1 MAHRLDW
8 PHESGNR
15 CTVVSKMK
23 QKKRWILPL
32 VGVALVVVLVLAL
45 RPSPQPVTVAEVTLG
60 RFVESVDEEG
70 QTRLRN
76 TYTVSAPIAGFL
88 LRVQPEPG
96 DEVALGQ
103 TLFRMEPLPAP
114 ALDARSL
121 EQAREALSAARA
133 RHQTARA
140 NLETAEA
147 DARFADSEYQRH
159 LELHERGLVSAA
171 DMDRVRAARDRQNA
185 ARRAAEFAVEV
196 AGFEVE
202 SARAVLD
209 IASGQRPAEDQP
221 ELEVR
226 SPIEGV
232 VLRRQRC
239 CEGAIAAGEPVL
251 EVGSLNDLE
260 VQVDL
265 LTMMAVRVQTG
276 MRVLMTGW
284 GGDEVLEGTVR
295 RVEPA
300 GFTRVSALGVDEQ
313 RVPVIIDFVDPEQA
327 WARLGVAFRVEAEF
341 VLWEDED
348 VLQAPT
354 SALFRHADGWTVF
367 VIDNGRARLR
377 PVERGRSSGLVS
389 QIRQGLEPG
398 ERLITHPG
406 DRISDGVR
414 VRAD

>member
-1 MAHRLDW
+1 MPDGPMACI
-8 PHESGNR
+8 NR
-15 CTVVSKMK
+15 CTVVNKMK
-23 QKKRWILPL
+23 QKKRWILPVL
-32 VGVALVVVLVLAL
+32 GVVLIGGLVLAL
-45 RPSPQPVTVAEVTLG
+45 RPSPQPVTVAEVTLE

-76 TYTVSAPIAGFL
+76 SYTVSAPIAGFL

-96 DEVALGQ
+96 DAVALGQ

-121 EQAREALSAARA
+121 EQAREGLSAARA
-133 RHQTARA
+133 RQQTARA
-140 NLETAEA
+140 NLETVEA
-147 DARFADSEYQRH
+147 DARFAESEHQRH
-159 LELHERGLVSAA
+159 VELHERGLVSAT
-171 DMDRVRAARDRQNA
+171 DMDRVRATRDRQAA

-226 SPIEGV
+226 SPIDGV
-232 VLRRQRC
+232 ILRRQRC
-239 CEGAIAAGEPVL
+239 CEGAVAAGEPVL

-265 LTMMAVRVQTG
+265 LTIMAVRVRPG

-295 RVEPA
+295 RIEPA

-313 RVPVIIDFVDPEQA
+313 RVPVIIDFVEPEQA
-327 WARLGVAFRVEAEF
+327 WAHLGVAFRVEAEF
-341 VLWEDED
+341 LLWEDED

-354 SALFRHADGWTVF
+354 SALFRHADGWAVY
-367 VIDNGRARLR
+367 VVEAGRAQLR
-377 PVERGRSSGLVS
+377 PVERGRTSGLVS
-389 QIRQGLEPG
+389 QILAGLEPG

-406 DRISDGVR
+406 DRIRDGRR
-414 VRAD
+414 VRIDAP

>member
-1 MAHRLDW
+1 
-8 PHESGNR
+8 
-15 CTVVSKMK
+15 MK
-23 QKKRWILPL
+23 RKKRWILPL

-45 RPSPQPVTVAEVTLG
+45 RPSPHPVTVGEVTLG

-96 DEVALGQ
+96 DEVGLGQ

-114 ALDARSL
+114 ALDVRSL

-133 RHQTARA
+133 RQQTARA
-140 NLETAEA
+140 NLETADA
-147 DARFADSEYQRH
+147 DARLAEREYQRQV
-159 LELHERGLVSAA
+159 ELHERGLVSSVK
-171 DMDRVRAARDRQNA
+171 MDRVRAARERQNA

-226 SPIEGV
+226 SPIDGL

-239 CEGAIAAGEPVL
+239 CEGAVAAGEPVL
-251 EVGSLNDLE
+251 EVGSLVDLE

-265 LTMMAVRVQTG
+265 LTMMAVRVRPG
-276 MRVLMTGW
+276 MGVLMTGW
-284 GGDEVLEGTVR
+284 GGDEALEGIVR

-313 RVPVIIDFVDPEQA
+313 RVPVIIDFVEPEQA
-327 WARLGVAFRVEAEF
+327 WAQLGVGFRVEAEF
-341 VLWEDED
+341 VLWEEED
-348 VLQAPT
+348 VLQVPT
-354 SALFRHADGWTVF
+354 SALFRHADGWAVY
-367 VIDNGRARLR
+367 VVDNGRAQRR
-377 PVERGRSSGLVS
+377 EVERGRSSGLVS
-389 QIRQGLEPG
+389 QILSGLEPG
-398 ERLITHPG
+398 ERLIIHPG
-406 DRISDGVR
+406 DRIADGIR

>member
-1 MAHRLDW
+1 
-8 PHESGNR
+8 
-15 CTVVSKMK
+15 MK

-32 VGVALVVVLVLAL
+32 VGVVLIVVLVLAL

-103 TLFRMEPLPAP
+103 ILFRMEPLPAP

-121 EQAREALSAARA
+121 EQARETLSAARA
-133 RHQTARA
+133 RHQNARA
-140 NLETAEA
+140 NLETVEA

-171 DMDRVRAARDRQNA
+171 EMDRMRAARDRQNA

-202 SARAVLD
+202 SARAVLE

-226 SPIEGV
+226 APIEGV
-232 VLRRQRC
+232 VLRRHRC

-251 EVGSLNDLE
+251 EVGSLNHLE

-265 LTMMAVRVQTG
+265 LTMMAVRVQPG

-284 GGDEVLEGTVR
+284 GGEEVLEGTVR

-300 GFTRVSALGVDEQ
+300 GFTRVSALGVNEQ
-313 RVPVIIDFVDPEQA
+313 RVPVIIDFLEPEQA

-341 VLWEDED
+341 LLWEDDD

-354 SALFRHADGWTVF
+354 SALFRHADGWAVF
-367 VIDNGRARLR
+367 VIDDGRARLR

-389 QIRQGLEPG
+389 QILDGLEPG

-414 VRAD
+414 VRADQ

>member
-1 MAHRLDW
+1 M
-8 PHESGNR
+8 
-15 CTVVSKMK
+15 
-23 QKKRWILPL
+23 
-32 VGVALVVVLVLAL
+32 
-45 RPSPQPVTVAEVTLG
+45 
-60 RFVESVDEEG
+60 
-70 QTRLRN
+70 
-76 TYTVSAPIAGFL
+76 
-88 LRVQPEPG
+88 
-96 DEVALGQ
+96 
-103 TLFRMEPLPAP
+103 
-114 ALDARSL
+114 
-121 EQAREALSAARA
+121 
-133 RHQTARA
+133 
-140 NLETAEA
+140 
-147 DARFADSEYQRH
+147 
-159 LELHERGLVSAA
+159 
-171 DMDRVRAARDRQNA
+171 
-185 ARRAAEFAVEV
+185 
-196 AGFEVE
+196 
-202 SARAVLD
+202 LD

-226 SPIEGV
+226 APIEGV
-232 VLRRQRC
+232 VLRRHRC

-265 LTMMAVRVQTG
+265 LTMMAVRVQPG

-313 RVPVIIDFVDPEQA
+313 RVPVIIDFLEPKQA

-341 VLWEDED
+341 LLWEDDD

-354 SALFRHADGWTVF
+354 SALFRHADGWAVF
-367 VIDNGRARLR
+367 VIDDGRARLR

-389 QIRQGLEPG
+389 QILDGLEPG

-414 VRAD
+414 VRADQ

>member
-1 MAHRLDW
+1 
-8 PHESGNR
+8 
-15 CTVVSKMK
+15 MK

-32 VGVALVVVLVLAL
+32 VGVVLIVGLVLAL
-45 RPSPQPVTVAEVTLG
+45 RPSPQPVSVAEVTVG

-96 DEVALGQ
+96 DEVGLGQ

-121 EQAREALSAARA
+121 EQAREGLSAARA
-133 RHQTARA
+133 RQQNARA
-140 NLETAEA
+140 NLETVEA
-147 DARFADSEYQRH
+147 DARFAASEYQRH
-159 LELHERGLVSAA
+159 LELHQRGLISAT
-171 DMDRVRAARDRQNA
+171 DMDRVRATRDRQSA

-226 SPIEGV
+226 APIAGV
-232 VLRRQRC
+232 VLRRHRC
-239 CEGAIAAGEPVL
+239 CEGAVAAGEPVL
-251 EVGSLNDLE
+251 EVGSLADLE
-260 VQVDL
+260 VRVDL
-265 LTMMAVRVQTG
+265 LTMMAVRVQPG
-276 MRVLMTGW
+276 MRVLMSGW
-284 GGDEVLEGTVR
+284 GGENVLEGRVR
-295 RVEPA
+295 RIEPA

-313 RVPVIIDFVDPEQA
+313 RVPVIIDFVEPEQA
-327 WARLGVAFRVEAEF
+327 WNQLGVAFRVEAEF
-341 VLWEDED
+341 LLWEAEA
-348 VLQAPT
+348 VLQVPT
-354 SALFRHADGWTVF
+354 SALFRHADGWAVY
-367 VIDNGRARLR
+367 VMENGRARLR
-377 PVERGRSSGLVS
+377 EVERGRSSGLVS
-389 QIRQGLEPG
+389 QILQGLEPG
-398 ERLITHPG
+398 ERLVTHPG
-406 DRISDGVR
+406 DRIADGVR

>member
-1 MAHRLDW
+1 
-8 PHESGNR
+8 
-15 CTVVSKMK
+15 MK

-32 VGVALVVVLVLAL
+32 VGVVLIVGLVLAL
-45 RPSPQPVTVAEVTLG
+45 RPSPQPVSVAEVTVG

-96 DEVALGQ
+96 DEVGLGQ

-121 EQAREALSAARA
+121 EQAREGLSAARA
-133 RHQTARA
+133 RQQNARA
-140 NLETAEA
+140 NLETVEA
-147 DARFADSEYQRH
+147 DARFAASEYQRH
-159 LELHERGLVSAA
+159 LELHQRGLISAT
-171 DMDRVRAARDRQNA
+171 DMDRVRATRDRQSA

-226 SPIEGV
+226 APIAGV
-232 VLRRQRC
+232 VLRRHRC
-239 CEGAIAAGEPVL
+239 CEGAVAAGEPVL
-251 EVGSLNDLE
+251 EVGSLADLE
-260 VQVDL
+260 VRVDL
-265 LTMMAVRVQTG
+265 LTMMAVRVQPG
-276 MRVLMTGW
+276 MRVLMSGW
-284 GGDEVLEGTVR
+284 GGENVLEGRVR
-295 RVEPA
+295 RIEPA

-313 RVPVIIDFVDPEQA
+313 RVPVIIDFVEPEQA
-327 WARLGVAFRVEAEF
+327 WNQLGVAFRVEAEF
-341 VLWEDED
+341 LLWEAEE
-348 VLQAPT
+348 VLQVPT
-354 SALFRHADGWTVF
+354 SALFRHADGWAVF
-367 VIDNGRARLR
+367 VMENGRARLR
-377 PVERGRSSGLVS
+377 EVERGRSSGLVS
-389 QIRQGLEPG
+389 QILQGLEPG
-398 ERLITHPG
+398 ERLVTHPG
-406 DRISDGVR
+406 DRIADGVR